1 MCIRDSPNAVEALAA
16 HVATSCGRLKDLDGL
31 ASGLAGAETLGL
43 ELRCCALVVE
53 GIPRDASGARL
64 KSKALAMG
72 ALRSVTGYLL
82 DVAFSAP
89 GARDLDRG
97 SPGWSD
103 ACARAALPHAL
114 ATLGG
119 LIRSHP
125 EGAAVAAAATS
136 TFERVPEA
144 TPDVTPEAEAPP
156 RRTLLRLLHALEP
169 VTERGVGTLAE
180 NALECVEEIDA
191 AAAEAIAEL
200 RRATKASNAQ
210 KAMERREKMLREMG
224 LTRLSPASPSLG
236 NPTHAQ
242 LASPTGSLGATSP
255 QSLSLIHI

>member
-1 MCIRDSPNAVEALAA
+1 MEVFLGKLAELTKGAGGAGTRPGGTNDGAAAATLARVLPRLAAGDPDAVEALAA

-31 ASGLAGAETLGL
+31 ASGLPGAETLGL

-125 EGAAVAAAATS
+125 EGAAA
-136 TFERVPEA
+136 
-144 TPDVTPEAEAPP
+144 P
-156 RRTLLRLLHALEP
+156 RRRRQPLNAYRKRLW
-169 VTERGVGTLAE
+169 
-180 NALECVEEIDA
+180 
-191 AAAEAIAEL
+191 
-200 RRATKASNAQ
+200 
-210 KAMERREKMLREMG
+210 M
-224 LTRLSPASPSLG
+224 
-236 NPTHAQ
+236 
-242 LASPTGSLGATSP
+242 
-255 QSLSLIHI
+255 

>member
-1 MCIRDSPNAVEALAA
+1 M
-16 HVATSCGRLKDLDGL
+16 
-31 ASGLAGAETLGL
+31 
-43 ELRCCALVVE
+43 
-53 GIPRDASGARL
+53 GARR
-64 KSKALAMG
+64 A
-72 ALRSVTGYLL
+72 VTGYLL

-97 SPGWSD
+97 SPGWND

-144 TPDVTPEAEAPP
+144 TLDVTPEAEAPP

-180 NALECVEEIDA
+180 NALEYVEAMDGA
-191 AAAEAIAEL
+191 AAAAVAEL
-200 RRATKASNAQ
+200 RRAIMRYHIQ
-210 KAMERREKMLREMG
+210 Q
-224 LTRLSPASPSLG
+224 
-236 NPTHAQ
+236 HA
-242 LASPTGSLGATSP
+242 AAGGGADGDDDGDVYDF
-255 QSLSLIHI
+255 